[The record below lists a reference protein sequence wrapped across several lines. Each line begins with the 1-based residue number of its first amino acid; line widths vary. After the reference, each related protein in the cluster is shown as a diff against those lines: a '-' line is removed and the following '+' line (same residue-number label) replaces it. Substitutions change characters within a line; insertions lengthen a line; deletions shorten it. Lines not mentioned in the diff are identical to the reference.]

1 MITEPTQS
9 AGIRTE
15 RRHFWSLMV
24 ETGYY
29 VVEEIVQLLV
39 EEGTDVNAAVLKG
52 IFLLFLELYDG
63 DRYKHDIEELFQLFI
78 DVGADR
84 RVISNY

>member
-1 MITEPTQS
+1 MEPTQS

-52 IFLLFLELYDG
+52 NILFLELYDG